1 MWRDWFTFSR
11 QDRRAI
17 FLLTVL
23 IVLVMAVL
31 CSKPLWHGTHTVS
44 FSSTDSVMV
53 ARLQPEASQPIVQI
67 ALHPFNPNTADSL
80 ELLSV
85 GFPPYVARNILR
97 YARQGAPSVG
107 PMTLPA
113 YMACMIR
120 RLPAC
125 GPI

>member
-31 CSKPLWHGTHTVS
+31 CTKPLWHGTHTVS

-85 GFPPYVARNILR
+85 GLPPYVARNILR
-97 YARQGAPSVG
+97 YRKGIV
-107 PMTLPA
+107 
-113 YMACMIR
+113 
-120 RLPAC
+120 
-125 GPI
+125 